1 MKKKNEIGNYVHVYL
16 GKLKVYVST
25 FFIFYL
31 GKGKKDAEF
40 RFSVGQKIMLKIGI
54 LWLLVPNFQISQ
66 ISTKYNK
73 LTI

>member
-1 MKKKNEIGNYVHVYL
+1 MKKNEIGNYVHVYL

-54 LWLLVPNFQISQ
+54 L
-66 ISTKYNK
+66 
-73 LTI
+73 